1 MAASLGMQRSH
12 MVKHLSR
19 WPARQ
24 WFEETTGLSVETA
37 GVIVHEQE
45 KWPGA
50 SLDGIIDKDTIL
62 EIKCPTDKK
71 LEARN
76 GSLMQLIDSNK
87 YVRIINRQYVLRE
100 TASGLGFYYQLQ
112 LAMHCANKLIASLLS
127 GHQMKNIFQMS
138 HTTRNGLQKR
148 SVTCRVHILGIC
160 CQPYLQG

>member
-1 MAASLGMQRSH
+1 MTKKVNPPNWVERKSMAASLGMQRSH

-71 LEARN
+71 LEAHN

-100 TASGLGFYYQLQ
+100 TASGLGFYYQVR
-112 LAMHCANKLIASLLS
+112 LAMHFVPTKLIAISLY
-127 GHQMKNIFQMS
+127 GHQMNNLEPECSF
-138 HTTRNGLQKR
+138 
-148 SVTCRVHILGIC
+148 VDC
-160 CQPYLQG
+160 